1 MGKSCIIIPTVQVG
15 NETRESKL
23 FKGLLSTLGNRETA
37 KYVYSLIKVPEVQE
51 KLKGIKKDENG
62 EPTVAALVKALSLDK
77 VLNKSLELVSQKEE
91 LGAVDSKGD
100 PIIYDSYVGIIDKV
114 NIFNRGNEDAVA
126 DISKTAKGYIISVEQ
141 KTIDNADVPNQ
152 LLFRTA
158 LNNQLLNFM
167 RKLGFDVKVDGSLLY
182 DGIFDPIHAETTADN
197 LKTVIRI
204 AKGEIGEQ
212 AFPEEF
218 SHLIIA
224 GLQNNALVVR
234 ILNQL
239 SNEEALRSI
248 LGEQYSSY
256 YNKYSGDLSLLSQE
270 AAAKL
275 LYKQII
281 NPLQNNIH
289 LLQRLWNFVKKMFN
303 SKSVNDVNDIISSAN
318 QGFARIASQ
327 IKDESIMPILDRSSI
342 MSSRP
347 LYRLHSEVD
356 KLQQLAEQALQTTS
370 KRVAIKQR
378 FSKSGRYE
386 RKDIKAI
393 QNLQD
398 LVEKKKYAKSCYT
411 FLMDSM
417 EQIELLQ
424 NELNHLLTIDSR
436 SASDLDKIRRIASTL
451 RNIKQFID
459 GYEPIVR
466 QMMSLDQLRKTDSID
481 ITEDDAV
488 AIQDKATQLFSII
501 NNINQNYK
509 ELRYDLVYN
518 FLKIYWGEDKIINV
532 GKHKGEALTL
542 EMILDMA
549 NKDINFIDKMVS
561 SMSDASDPLLSLIDK
576 SVKVAKS
583 KRDSILQNIIAELR
597 AAHQKLINSGVTN
610 TEFMYERDSN
620 GKLTGRL
627 ISDYD
632 FERFYK
638 EREEL
643 KKHLESLG
651 LKPYQIHSKIEAW
664 EREHLQEVVV
674 DTESGVTE
682 LVPIYK
688 IDRLSRLNPAQRE
701 YYDTMIKAKSVLE
714 SFIPKRY
721 GNLYNAVQVR
731 NDLVSGIAEA
741 KNVKDAA
748 KQVLNSLKD
757 NFIRRSDDTEFAQ
770 DLNVL
775 LDFSGKPVNR
785 IPVFY
790 NTPLEDV
797 NRLSLDFTSA
807 IIAYAGMAVNYR
819 EMNRVVDVLELTR
832 DLVKEREVK
841 QTSGDK
847 VISETF
853 TILRKKFSKAYTEEG
868 SQTNI
873 GSRIDDYYDS
883 VVYNK
888 LKKDE
893 GSWGIVDKAKLSDTI
908 KSYTGVVGLGLN
920 VFSGLSNVLQGKMQM
935 FIEAIGKEYFNYKD
949 LSKSKLQYYS
959 MLPELLG
966 ELNSTKKMSKLGL
979 LIEKFDALE
988 EFYGNLGEQGRF
1000 KGPLARIFGSAN
1012 LMFMLNMGE
1021 HYLHART
1028 MLAILNHQ
1036 KVLYNGN
1043 EISMVDAFEVD
1054 YIKDEHGNN
1063 ISANLKIKDG
1073 VTNLDGSEITS
1084 DQLIDLKMKIGK
1096 VNQSLNGAFNEDDR
1110 GAIHR
1115 YAAGRLAMQ
1124 FRQWMP
1130 AHYNRRFAGTY
1141 YDATMEQWREGYYRT
1156 FFRFSLNLMK
1166 DLKDSG
1172 FQIAT
1177 HWNSLNQHEKA
1188 NIRRALSE
1196 ILIFYTLSLLISLGG
1211 PEKDKKGLWLD
1222 RMIAYNLKRLKLETG
1237 AAMPLSPEIID
1248 NAWSILKSPAAAVK
1262 SVSNILDLIHFQNMF
1277 VEIQSGRYKGLSVW
1291 QRDIIEVLPVY
1302 PQIRKAVDI
1311 ADEDYMFN
1319 IFR

>member
-1 MGKSCIIIPTVQVG
+1 MGKACAIIPTVQVG
-15 NETRESKL
+15 NELKESKL
-23 FKGLLSTLGNRETA
+23 FMGLLSIINNRETV
-37 KYVYSLIKVPEVQE
+37 KYIYGLTKIPEVQE
-51 KLKGIKKDENG
+51 KLKGISKDENG
-62 EPTVAALVKALSLDK
+62 EYKVSALVKALSLDK
-77 VLNKSLELVSQKEE
+77 ILDGKLKLVSQKEE
-91 LGAVDSKGD
+91 LGAVNSEGR
-100 PIIYDSYVGIIDKV
+100 PIIYDSYTEIIDKV
-114 NIFNRGNEDAVA
+114 NSFNKNNEDAVA
-126 DISKTAKGYIISVEQ
+126 NINKDSNGYSITVES
-141 KTIDNADVPNQ
+141 KTIDNADIPNQ
-152 LLFRTA
+152 LIFRTA

-167 RKLGFDVKVDGSLLY
+167 RKLGFDVKIDGSLLY
-182 DGIFDPIHAETTADN
+182 DGIFDPLHAETTADN
-197 LKTVIRI
+197 LKIVIRI

-224 GLQNNALVVR
+224 GLQNHSLVSR
-234 ILNQL
+234 ILAQL
-239 SNEEALRSI
+239 SDDAVLQQI
-248 LGEQYSSY
+248 LGDSYSSY
-256 YNKYSGDLSLLSQE
+256 YNKYNGDIDLLAQE

-275 LYKQII
+275 LQKQIT
-281 NPLQNNIH
+281 NPLQTNYSLIE
-289 LLQRLWNFVKKMFN
+289 RLWNFIKRIFG
-303 SKSVNDVNDIISSAN
+303 SKSINDVDNIIKQAN
-318 QGFARIASQ
+318 EGFARVANQ
-327 IKDESIMPILDRSSI
+327 IKDESLMPILDKSSI
-342 MSSRP
+342 ISSRP
-347 LYRLHSEVD
+347 LYRLHSDVNR
-356 KLQQLAEQALQTTS
+356 LQELAEQALQIAS
-370 KRVAIKQR
+370 KRMAIKQKQ
-378 FSKSGRYE
+378 SKSGRYE
-386 RKDIKAI
+386 QKDIKAI
-393 QNLQD
+393 YALQD
-398 LVEKKKYAKSCYT
+398 LVDRKQYAKSCYT
-411 FLMDSM
+411 FLIDSM
-417 EQIELLQ
+417 EQIDTLQ
-424 NELNHLLTIDSR
+424 NDLNHLLSRDSR
-436 SASDLDKIRRIASTL
+436 SASDIDKIRRIATNL
-451 RNIKQFID
+451 RNIKQFIE

-466 QMMSLDQLRKTDSID
+466 QMMAMDQLRKNDQVD
-481 ITEDDAV
+481 VTEDDAL
-488 AIQDKATQLFSII
+488 AIQEKASQLFNII
-501 NNINQNYK
+501 NSINQNYK

-518 FLKIYWGEDKIINV
+518 FLKNYWGEDKIINV
-532 GKHKGEALTL
+532 GKNKGEALTL

-549 NKDINFIDKMVS
+549 NKDINFIDKMIS

-583 KRDSILQNIIAELR
+583 KRDSILQDIIAELR
-597 AAHQKLINSGVTN
+597 AAHKLLVDSGVSN

-638 EREEL
+638 EREQLEQQL
-643 KKHLESLG
+643 KAQG

-664 EREHLQEVVV
+664 ERQHLQEVVV
-674 DTESGVTE
+674 DTESGVTQ

-688 IDRLSRLNPAQRE
+688 VDRLSKLSPAQRD
-701 YYDTMIKAKSVLE
+701 YYNTMIKAKAVLE
-714 SFIPKRY
+714 SFLPKRFV
-721 GNLYNAVQVR
+721 NLYNAVQIR

-741 KNVKDAA
+741 GNVKDAA

-757 NFIRRSDDTEFAQ
+757 NFIRRSDDTEFSQ

-775 LDFSGKPVNR
+775 LDFSGKPVDR

-790 NTPLEDV
+790 NKPIEDV
-797 NRLSLDFTSA
+797 NRLSLDFTSS

-819 EMNRVVDVLELTR
+819 EMSRIVDILELTK

-841 QTSGDK
+841 QTSGDR

-853 TILRKKFSKAYTEEG
+853 TVLKKKFSKAYTEEG

-873 GSRIDDYYDS
+873 GERIEDYYDA

-893 GSWGIVDKAKLSDTI
+893 GSWGIIDRAKLADTI

-920 VFSGLSNVLQGKMQM
+920 IFSGLSNILQGKMQL
-935 FIEAIGKEYFNYKD
+935 FIEAIGNEYFNYKD
-949 LSKSKLQYYS
+949 LSKSKFQYYE

-966 ELNSTKKMSKLGL
+966 ELNSTNKMSKLAL
-979 LIEKFDALE
+979 LIDKFDALE
-988 EFYGNLGEQGRF
+988 EFYGSLKEQGRF
-1000 KGPLARIFGSAN
+1000 KGPLARMFGSAS
-1012 LMFMLNMGE
+1012 LLFMQSMGE
-1021 HYLHART
+1021 HYMHTRT

-1036 KVLYNGN
+1036 KALLNGK
-1043 EISMVDAFEVD
+1043 EISLLEAFEVE
-1054 YIKDEHGNN
+1054 YIKDSKGNN
-1063 ISANLKIKDG
+1063 ISARLKVKDG
-1073 VTNLDGSEITS
+1073 VTNLDGSAITD

-1096 VNQSLNGAFNEDDR
+1096 INQSLNGAFNEDDR

-1115 YAAGRLAMQ
+1115 YALGRLAMQ

-1156 FFRFSLNLMK
+1156 FLRFGLNLMK
-1166 DLKDSG
+1166 DLKDFQ

-1177 HWNSLNQHEKA
+1177 HWEELSQHEKA
-1188 NIRRALSE
+1188 NIRRSLAE

-1211 PEKDKKGLWLD
+1211 PEKDKKGVWLD
-1222 RMIAYNLKRLKLETG
+1222 RMIAYNLRRLKLETG

-1302 PQIRKAVDI
+1302 PQIRKAIDI
-1311 ADEDYMFN
+1311 ANEDYMFN
-1319 IFR
+1319 IFK